1 MQQCNRI
8 FSGNALFLQKYIS
21 MVLTEFK
28 TIKGFVLDVDGVL
41 TDGTVQVNEAGEQL
55 RTFNIKD
62 GYAMQ
67 LAIKKGYLIFVITG
81 GASLG
86 VERRLQGLGIKEI
99 HSRVVDKLSKL
110 TALAKDYNLGLNQLM
125 YIGDDIPDFSCM
137 RAVGLAVSPADAVE
151 EIKKISHYVSGFD
164 GGKGVV
170 RELIEKVLKVQGNWY
185 VDESIKSM

>member
-1 MQQCNRI
+1 
-8 FSGNALFLQKYIS
+8 

-41 TDGTVQVNEAGEQL
+41 TDGTVQVNEMGEQL

-67 LAIKKGYLIFVITG
+67 LAIKKGYPIFVITG
-81 GASLG
+81 GASKG
-86 VERRLQGLGIKEI
+86 VELRLQGLGVKEI
-99 HSRVVDKLSKL
+99 HSRVSDKLSLLK
-110 TALAKDYNLGLNQLM
+110 ALANAYNLGLDQLM

-137 RAVGLAVSPADAVE
+137 RSVGLAVSPADAVE
-151 EIKKISHYVSGFD
+151 EIKKISHYISGFN

-170 RELIEKVLKVQGNWY
+170 RELIEKVLKVQENWY
-185 VDESIKSM
+185 EDETIKSI

>member
-1 MQQCNRI
+1 
-8 FSGNALFLQKYIS
+8 

-28 TIKGFVLDVDGVL
+28 TIRGFVLDVDGVL

-67 LAIKKGYLIFVITG
+67 LAIKKGYPIFVITG

>member
-1 MQQCNRI
+1 
-8 FSGNALFLQKYIS
+8 

-62 GYAMQ
+62 GYAIQ
-67 LAIKKGYLIFVITG
+67 LAIKKGYPIFVITG
-81 GASLG
+81 GASVG
-86 VERRLQGLGIKEI
+86 VERRLQGLGLKEI
-99 HSRVVDKLSKL
+99 HSRIVDKLSKL
-110 TALAKDYNLGLNQLM
+110 RELAGDYNLSLDQLM

-151 EIKKISHYVSGFD
+151 EIKKISHYVSGFS

-170 RELIEKVLKVQGNWY
+170 RELIEKVLKVQGNWFE
-185 VDESIKSM
+185 DETVKSI